1 MVNGHQLLSQAT
13 IDRIFEVQ
21 AEGIDQVLMVPSKF
35 GIGYGLATESMPF
48 VPDRRVCVWGGWGG
62 SLVINDLDSRMTITY
77 VMNKMEGGLVGDE
90 RGSALV
96 MAALAAVA

>member
-1 MVNGHQLLSQAT
+1 MSQAT

-35 GIGYGLATESMPF
+35 GIGYGLPTASMPF

-62 SLVINDLDSRMTITY
+62 SLVINDLDNRMTITY
-77 VMNKMEGGLVGDE
+77 VMNRMEAGLVGDQ

-96 MAALAAVA
+96 EAALAVVGG